1 MDHQGGG
8 EIDLS
13 LREKL
18 KNWQGNQGQKNFE
31 LKHEPTQ
38 TLTFRLQTIQL
49 PSMLAG
55 RVAGSAIQAEL

>member
-8 EIDLS
+8 IDLS

-31 LKHEPTQ
+31 LKYETHRD
-38 TLTFRLQTIQL
+38 LCIQIADYT
-49 PSMLAG
+49 PSLYAG
-55 RVAGSAIQAEL
+55 RQGGR